1 MSQIHWSIVQKCLS
15 QPKKLVH
22 VCLDRGRFLSFPSTF
37 TKIKGKVVHAPTELE
52 KEDGIEWLFSFLHFA
67 NFMKHGSM
75 SMQSNDKINNDG
87 DDDSD
92 ELDNIILF
100 LF

>member
-1 MSQIHWSIVQKCLS
+1 
-15 QPKKLVH
+15 
-22 VCLDRGRFLSFPSTF
+22 
-37 TKIKGKVVHAPTELE
+37 
-52 KEDGIEWLFSFLHFA
+52 
-67 NFMKHGSM
+67 MKHGSM